1 MRALLR
7 SCLAEKLR
15 QLAPHALVGD
25 FKASIAQTVTSGAFA
40 GGEGGV
46 GSLMIPSENLRAQL
60 REHGS
65 GKQIRTEPTLGA
77 VNILNESKIYC
88 RAIRIIQL
96 FCFGCTLNRG
106 SRWRFVI
113 HISLMASTTLR
124 VAAALVC

>member
-15 QLAPHALVGD
+15 QLAPHALVED

-77 VNILNESKIYC
+77 VLTFSTKVKFIVAPS
-88 RAIRIIQL
+88 
-96 FCFGCTLNRG
+96 
-106 SRWRFVI
+106 
-113 HISLMASTTLR
+113 ASSSCYVS
-124 VAAALVC
+124 VAHSDKGADGDS